1 MFVQIKHTKQ
11 HVGNHVCHGS
21 IIWQRSCENLYRCNG
36 MCLAHIACVT
46 TYSLQSRVRS
56 PYPTLLI
63 NVCKLSFPIRIF
75 LISRMILKS
84 TRELN
89 ERQSYLLQEQGCAVA
104 VEGQMNGSAGRARD
118 TEGSAF
124 L

>member
-1 MFVQIKHTKQ
+1 MKT
-11 HVGNHVCHGS
+11 
-21 IIWQRSCENLYRCNG
+21 YTRCNV

-56 PYPTLLI
+56 PCPTLLI
-63 NVCKLSFPIRIF
+63 NVCKLAFPIRIF
-75 LISRMILKS
+75 FNRIILKS

-89 ERQSYLLQEQGCAVA
+89 ERQSYLLQEQGCTFAD
-104 VEGQMNGSAGRARD
+104 EEQMNGNAGRARD
-118 TEGSAF
+118 TAGSAF